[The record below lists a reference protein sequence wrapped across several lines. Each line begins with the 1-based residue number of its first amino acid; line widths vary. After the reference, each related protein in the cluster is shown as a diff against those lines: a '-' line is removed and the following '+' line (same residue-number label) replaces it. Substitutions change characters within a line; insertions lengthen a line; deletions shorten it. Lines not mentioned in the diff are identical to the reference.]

1 MIISLKNTEY
11 AGMFSGSSGCK
22 FISGKPH
29 LNRPRA
35 RSMKDVK
42 TDEKLNGF

>member
-1 MIISLKNTEY
+1 MTMSLKYTEY
-11 AGMFSGSSGCK
+11 AGMSSGSSGCK

-35 RSMKDVK
+35 RSIKDEK
-42 TDEKLNGF
+42 TDENVKGF